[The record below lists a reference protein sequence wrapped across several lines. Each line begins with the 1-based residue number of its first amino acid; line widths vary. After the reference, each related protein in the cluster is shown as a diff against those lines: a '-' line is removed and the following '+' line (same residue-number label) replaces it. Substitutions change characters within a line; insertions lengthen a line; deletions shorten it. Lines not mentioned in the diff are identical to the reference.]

1 MKATGWMICIGDML
15 HNFIDGLTLGAA
27 FMISIG
33 EGIRMSIPIACEEF
47 PHELGK
53 NENKENQVS
62 SLLFSRRYCRFT
74 QQWFDTSTSTS
85 YEFHIRVQLLSRIYD
100 QC

>member
-1 MKATGWMICIGDML
+1 MHNLKNMKAPGWMIFIGDML

-33 EGIRMSIPIACEEF
+33 EGIRMSIPIACKEF

-53 NENKENQVS
+53 NENKKKPSIV
-62 SLLFSRRYCRFT
+62 FT
-74 QQWFDTSTSTS
+74 IF
-85 YEFHIRVQLLSRIYD
+85 
-100 QC
+100 